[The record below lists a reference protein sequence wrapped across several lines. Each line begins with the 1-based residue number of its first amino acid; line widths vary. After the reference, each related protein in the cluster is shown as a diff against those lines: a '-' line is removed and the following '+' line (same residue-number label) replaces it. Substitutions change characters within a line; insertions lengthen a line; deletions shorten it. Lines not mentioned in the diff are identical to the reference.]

1 MVALPGF
8 FSKVNPSGLPTRQ
21 AANPRTASDPE
32 AVIGSYPCFRVP
44 KQHRTSVFCPPSG
57 YLVRTVD
64 ARETKGIP
72 VKAVTWQGRMDIRVE
87 EVPDPRIEEPT
98 DAIVRITTTG
108 LCGSDLHLYDPL
120 TPFMT
125 PGDIV
130 GHEPM
135 GIVEE
140 VGPEVTELRV
150 GDRVVVPFN
159 VSCGSCWMCQRNL
172 YSQCETTQNRDHGT
186 GASLFGYSKLY
197 GQVPG
202 GQAELMR
209 VPFADFLP
217 VKVPEGPIDD
227 RFVFLSDV
235 LPTAWQGVEYAAVP
249 EGGTLLVLGAG
260 PIGDMAARIAM
271 HRGHR
276 VIVVDRV
283 PERLHRVAARGAEA
297 VDLGA
302 VDDVPAQIRELTG
315 GRGADSVIDAVGMEA
330 HGSPVAE
337 AAQKALALLP
347 KKVQG
352 AVMTRAGVD
361 RLEALYVA
369 IESVRRG
376 GTISI
381 SGVYG
386 GAADP
391 LPMMQL
397 FDKQLQLRMGQAN
410 VRAWTDDIL
419 ELLGD
424 DTDHLGVEG
433 FATHHLPLSQAPEA
447 YKKFRSKDDGMI
459 KVVFQP

>member
-1 MVALPGF
+1 M
-8 FSKVNPSGLPTRQ
+8 
-21 AANPRTASDPE
+21 
-32 AVIGSYPCFRVP
+32 
-44 KQHRTSVFCPPSG
+44 
-57 YLVRTVD
+57 
-64 ARETKGIP
+64 
-72 VKAVTWQGRMDIRVE
+72 KAVTWQGRQDMRVE
-87 EVPDPRIEEPT
+87 EVPDPTIQEPT
-98 DAIVRITTTG
+98 DAIVRVTSTG

-140 VGPEVTELRV
+140 VGSAVSDLRP

-159 VSCGSCWMCQRNL
+159 VSCGSCWMCDRRL
-172 YSQCETTQNRDHGT
+172 YSQCETTQNREHGT

-202 GQAELMR
+202 GQAELLR

-217 VKVPEGPIDD
+217 MKVSDGPPDE
-227 RFVFLSDV
+227 RFLYLSDV
-235 LPTAWQGVEYAAVP
+235 LPTAWQAVEYAAIP
-249 EGGTLLVLGAG
+249 DGGTVLVLGAG

-276 VIVVDRV
+276 AIVVDRV
-283 PERLHRVAARGAEA
+283 SERLQRVAGRGAETI
-297 VDLGA
+297 DLDA
-302 VDDVPAQIRELTG
+302 VDDVPEQVRELTG

-330 HGSPVAE
+330 HGSPIAHT
-337 AAQKALALLP
+337 AHKALGLLP
-347 KKVQG
+347 AKVAG

-361 RLEALYVA
+361 RLAALYLA
-369 IESVRRG
+369 IEAVRRG

-391 LPMMQL
+391 MPMMQL
-397 FDKQLQLRMGQAN
+397 FDRQVQLRMGQAN
-410 VRAWTDDIL
+410 VRAWSDDIL
-419 ELLGD
+419 AVLDED
-424 DTDHLGVEG
+424 DDRLGVES
-433 FATHHLPLSQAPEA
+433 FATHRLPLDEAPSA
-447 YKKFRSKDDGMI
+447 YRKFRDKEDGMV
-459 KVVFQP
+459 KVVFRP

>member
-1 MVALPGF
+1 M
-8 FSKVNPSGLPTRQ
+8 
-21 AANPRTASDPE
+21 
-32 AVIGSYPCFRVP
+32 
-44 KQHRTSVFCPPSG
+44 
-57 YLVRTVD
+57 
-64 ARETKGIP
+64 
-72 VKAVTWQGRMDIRVE
+72 KAVTWQGREDMRVE
-87 EVPDPRIEEPT
+87 EVPDPTIQEPT

-125 PGDIV
+125 PGDVV

-140 VGPEVTELRV
+140 VGAEVRDLRP

-159 VSCGSCWMCQRNL
+159 VSCGSCWMCERHL
-172 YSQCETTQNRDHGT
+172 YSQCETTQNREHGT

-202 GQAELMR
+202 GQAEMMR

-217 VKVPEGPIDD
+217 VQVPEGPPDE
-227 RFVFLSDV
+227 RFVYLSDV
-235 LPTAWQGVEYAAVP
+235 LPTAWQGVEYAALPDDGV
-249 EGGTLLVLGAG
+249 LLVLGAG

-276 VIVVDRV
+276 VIVVDQV
-283 PERLHRVAARGAEA
+283 PERLERVAARGAETL
-297 VDLGA
+297 DLSA
-302 VDDVPAQIRELTG
+302 VDDIPDAVRELTG

-330 HGSPVAE
+330 HGSPMAE
-337 AAQKALALLP
+337 AAQKSLRMLP

-352 AVMTRAGVD
+352 AVMTNAGVD
-361 RLEALYVA
+361 RLEALYLA

-376 GTISI
+376 GTVSI

-419 ELLGD
+419 KLLGE

-433 FATHHLPLSQAPEA
+433 FHTHQLPLSEAPDA
-447 YKKFRSKDDGMI
+447 YAKFRDKEDGMV
-459 KVVFQP
+459 KVLFKP